1 MKQNESEHTLG
12 QTNAADL
19 DLLRIL
25 KEYAL
30 PLLVAKPVFTDS
42 KITDFEIVFKNE
54 AFSSQLN
61 HICTD
66 CKYYSEMK
74 DNLSGLID
82 WFDLAVSASAGKTIE
97 PIIYKSEATDRW
109 LRVVIKSAAQGEVIF
124 TLENITNE
132 IATDMKLRDSMYRD
146 FLTGL
151 QNRAKFS
158 EDIAAYIE
166 KADTAHTQLG
176 LLLIDIDNMKNL
188 NDLRGYREGDALLR
202 KAADLLRTFEKNGI
216 ACYRFGDDAFM
227 VIMPNMPTLDSLAN
241 TTDAIFEALTA
252 QNIPVSGGV
261 AAYPEN
267 SGSADDLLRF
277 ADIAVHCAKKDGKGR
292 FVFFKPD
299 MQLLFI
305 QKLNMQTKM
314 NEAVY
319 CESFHLEYQPQF
331 DIKSGQLRGFE
342 ALIRW
347 HDKELGNISPAVFI
361 PVAEENGLILPI
373 SAWVLKTAFS
383 ALKKWQQDFNFDGL
397 LSVNISPLHLKQPS
411 FISELSTLL
420 CAYDIKPESIEL
432 EITEGIMIDNMDET
446 IAKLMRL
453 KEMGFRISLDDFGTG
468 YSSLSYL
475 QTLPLTTL
483 KIDKSF
489 ITNITAKDGVQANI
503 TDSIIKMVSKM
514 GLETIAEGVEHP
526 AQLAL
531 LKKLDCH
538 IVQGFLRGKPMSEE
552 HCRSYLSGD
561 ADALIVEKKE

>member
-1 MKQNESEHTLG
+1 MKQNESE
-12 QTNAADL
+12 QTSSQVNAADI
-19 DLLRIL
+19 DLLQIL
-25 KEYAL
+25 KDYAL
-30 PLLVAKPVFTDS
+30 PLLIAKPVFTDS
-42 KITDFEIVFKNE
+42 KLTDFEIVFKN
-54 AFSSQLN
+54 ASFSSQVD
-61 HICTD
+61 HTIGDDTR
-66 CKYYSEMK
+66 YSQFK
-74 DNLSGLID
+74 DKLAGQID
-82 WFDLAVSASAGKTIE
+82 WFNLAAEASAGKTIE
-97 PIIYKSEATDRW
+97 PLIYKSDEANSW
-109 LRVVIKSAAQGEVIF
+109 FRVVLKGTERGEVIV

-132 IATDMKLRDSMYRD
+132 IACDIKLRDSVYRD

-158 EDIAAYIE
+158 EDISAYIAR
-166 KADTAHTQLG
+166 ADKEHTQLG

-188 NDLRGYREGDALLR
+188 NDAQGYREGDALLHR
-202 KAADLLRTFEKNGI
+202 AADLLRKFEKNGI
-216 ACYRFGDDAFM
+216 TGYRFGDDEFM
-227 VIMPNMPTLDSLAN
+227 VIIPNMPTLDSLAN
-241 TTDAIFEALTA
+241 TADALFEAFTA
-252 QNIPVSGGV
+252 QSISVSGGV
-261 AAYPEN
+261 AAYPAN
-267 SGSADDLLRF
+267 SGSAEDLLRF

-319 CESFHLEYQPQF
+319 GDAFHLEYQPQF

-347 HDKELGNISPAVFI
+347 NDKELGNISPAVFI

-373 SAWVLKTAFS
+373 SAWVLKTAFA
-383 ALKKWQQDFNFDGL
+383 ALKKWQQDFHFNGL

-411 FISELSTLL
+411 FISEISTLMHTNGL
-420 CAYDIKPESIEL
+420 EPQFVEL
-432 EITEGIMIDNMDET
+432 EITEGIMIDNMDD
-446 IAKLMRL
+446 AVSKLMRL
-453 KEMGFRISLDDFGTG
+453 RDMGFRISLDDFGTG

-475 QTLPLTTL
+475 QALPLSTL

-489 ITNITAKDGVQANI
+489 INNITAKDGVQANI

-531 LKKLDCH
+531 LQKLDCH
-538 IVQGFLRGKPMSEE
+538 IVQGFLRGKPMSEAN
-552 HCRSYLSGD
+552 CRSYLGGD
-561 ADALIVEKKE
+561 QDALITEKSV